1 MAEAPHTL
9 RVRGHTGELAR
20 VRRRVAAWARAA
32 GLDEGPARRLQ
43 LAVDET
49 VANAIEHGLQ
59 SAAHRVVVRGAPG
72 EGCLTVTVRYRGERF
87 DPTAAP
93 APAPEDAL
101 RQRAAHGYGLH
112 LIRRLVDRV
121 DYRWDRGANEVRL
134 TAGAPAGDARRQRV

>member
-1 MAEAPHTL
+1 M
-9 RVRGHTGELAR
+9 
-20 VRRRVAAWARAA
+20 AAWADAA
-32 GLDEGPARRLQ
+32 GLTEARARRLQ

-49 VANAIEHGLQ
+49 VANAIEHGLGGGR
-59 SAAHRVVVRGAPG
+59 AAGRVVVRGAPG
-72 EGCLTVTVRYRGERF
+72 DRSLTVTVRYRGARF

-101 RQRAAHGYGLH
+101 RARAAHGYGLH

-134 TAGAPAGDARRQRV
+134 TAGAR